1 MQSFLHILQSH
12 KTNTKNTEPTD
23 CQSALTRPQCMQ
35 VIKIISFNNLQF
47 QKNTLIL
54 HCLYADDTLSAGKD
68 NAIRLAACRGD
79 TIYGKAFITR
89 FVH

>member
-1 MQSFLHILQSH
+1 
-12 KTNTKNTEPTD
+12 
-23 CQSALTRPQCMQ
+23 MQ
-35 VIKIISFNNLQF
+35 VIKIISFNNFQF

>member
-1 MQSFLHILQSH
+1 MQSFLHILLSA

-23 CQSALTRPQCMQ
+23 SQSALMRPQCMQ

>member
-1 MQSFLHILQSH
+1 
-12 KTNTKNTEPTD
+12 
-23 CQSALTRPQCMQ
+23 MQ

-47 QKNTLIL
+47 QKNTLFL

-68 NAIRLAACRGD
+68 NAIRLAACRG
-79 TIYGKAFITR
+79 YGKAFITR